1 MIAGGKENTLKQRTV
16 KKYIFKYNTIMVVA
30 TLAIFLIINILI
42 IAMYSETIEHE
53 VKASLEQI
61 ADKDTLENLLSQY
74 TIQRN
79 SFVALFIV
87 DGVLCITGLILVS
100 QLFTKSLVG
109 HIMEPLNILTDGAER
124 IKRNDLTKK
133 LEYTGEAEFEDVCNT
148 FNAMQSSILAEQERN
163 QKYEKARTD
172 MIAGISHDLKT
183 PLTAIKGT
191 IKGILD
197 GVVTTPEQQRQFLQT
212 AYRRSGDM
220 DALLNQLFY
229 LSKLETG
236 NMPLDIQ
243 IIEMSDF
250 INNYV
255 LAKQELVTGDEVE
268 ITSDMAQVES
278 KASVDSEQLI
288 RIFDNLFENSVKYA
302 GTSPL
307 KIRISLSRTD
317 DRIKVCFSDNGAGVS
332 PEKLPYIFD
341 EFYRGDESRNKKEGN
356 GLGLYIV
363 KYLVETMGGSVKAD
377 NSDGFTVTMLFKAE

>member
-1 MIAGGKENTLKQRTV
+1 MKQRTV

-212 AYRRSGDM
+212 AYRRSDDM

-255 LAKQELVTGDEVE
+255 SAKQELVTGDEVE

-278 KASVDSEQLI
+278 KASVDSEQLM

-307 KIRISLSRTD
+307 KIKISLSRTG

-332 PEKLPYIFD
+332 QEKLPYIFD

-363 KYLVETMGGSVKAD
+363 KYLVEAMGGCVKAD

>member
-1 MIAGGKENTLKQRTV
+1 MKQRTV

-243 IIEMSDF
+243 VIEMSDF

-255 LAKQELVTGDEVE
+255 SAKQELVTGDEVE

-317 DRIKVCFSDNGAGVS
+317 DRIKVCFSDNGAGVL

-363 KYLVETMGGSVKAD
+363 KYLVEAMGGSVKAD
-377 NSDGFTVTMLFKAE
+377 NSHGFTVTMLFKAE

>member
-1 MIAGGKENTLKQRTV
+1 MKQRTV

-363 KYLVETMGGSVKAD
+363 KYLVEAMGGSVKAD
-377 NSDGFTVTMLFKAE
+377 NSHGFTVTMLFKAE

>member
-1 MIAGGKENTLKQRTV
+1 MKQRTV

-268 ITSDMAQVES
+268 IISDMAQVES

-363 KYLVETMGGSVKAD
+363 KYLVEAMGGSVKAD
-377 NSDGFTVTMLFKAE
+377 NSHGFTVTMLFKAE

>member
-1 MIAGGKENTLKQRTV
+1 MKQRTV

-243 IIEMSDF
+243 VIEMSDF

-255 LAKQELVTGDEVE
+255 SAKQELVTGDEVE

>member
-1 MIAGGKENTLKQRTV
+1 MKQRTV

-255 LAKQELVTGDEVE
+255 SAKQELVTGDEVE

-363 KYLVETMGGSVKAD
+363 KYLVEAMGGSVKAD
-377 NSDGFTVTMLFKAE
+377 NSHGFTVTMLFKAE